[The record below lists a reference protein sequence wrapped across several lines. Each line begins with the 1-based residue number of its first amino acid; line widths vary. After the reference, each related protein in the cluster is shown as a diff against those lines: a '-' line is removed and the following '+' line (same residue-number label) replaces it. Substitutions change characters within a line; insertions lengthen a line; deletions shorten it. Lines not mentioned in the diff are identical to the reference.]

1 MAEKKTQK
9 KTTQKKTAQKKT
21 TQKKTT
27 TKKSDKIKLTYQP
40 LGFNATKMSFS
51 LKKKNFEGRSEP
63 LIEGLPMKLTVA
75 VGEVIE
81 VTPEQLEALR
91 YEKCV
96 ESEEEYKMRKDFIK
110 NMQNQYPQTFS
121 DVEAAEAKKQLISAS
136 ESQRMIYNDRLIQVD

>member
-9 KTTQKKTAQKKT
+9 KTTQKKT

-27 TKKSDKIKLTYQP
+27 SKKKSDKIKLTYQP
-40 LGFNATKMSFS
+40 LGFNATKMTFA
-51 LKKKNFEGRSEP
+51 LKKKNLEGRSEP

-75 VGEVIE
+75 VGEVIK

-110 NMQNQYPQTFS
+110 SMENQYPQTFS

-136 ESQRMIYNDRLIQVD
+136 ESQKMIYNDKLIQVD

>member
-9 KTTQKKTAQKKT
+9 KTTQKNT

-27 TKKSDKIKLTYQP
+27 SKKKSDKIKLTYQP
-40 LGFNATKMSFS
+40 LGFNATKMTFA
-51 LKKKNFEGRSEP
+51 LKKKNLEGRSEP
-63 LIEGLPMKLTVA
+63 LIEGLPMKLTIA
-75 VGEVIE
+75 VGEIIE

-110 NMQNQYPQTFS
+110 NMENQYPQTFS

-136 ESQRMIYNDRLIQVD
+136 EAQRMIYNDRLIQVD

>member
-9 KTTQKKTAQKKT
+9 KTTQKKT

-27 TKKSDKIKLTYQP
+27 SKKKSDKIKLTYQP
-40 LGFNATKMSFS
+40 LGFNATKMTFA
-51 LKKKNFEGRSEP
+51 LKKKNLEGRSEP

-110 NMQNQYPQTFS
+110 NMENQYPQTFS
-121 DVEAAEAKKQLISAS
+121 DVETAEAKKQLISAS
-136 ESQRMIYNDRLIQVD
+136 ESQKMIYNDKLIQVD

>member
-1 MAEKKTQK
+1 MAE
-9 KTTQKKTAQKKT
+9 KKT

-27 TKKSDKIKLTYQP
+27 QRKTTQKKTTSKKKSDKIKLTYKP
-40 LGFNATKMSFS
+40 LGFNATKMTFA
-51 LKKKNFEGRSEP
+51 LKKKNLEGRNEP

-96 ESEEEYKMRKDFIK
+96 ESEEEYKMRKDFIE
-110 NMQNQYPQTFS
+110 NMKNQYPQTFS

>member
-9 KTTQKKTAQKKT
+9 KTTQKKTTKKKT
-21 TQKKTT
+21 TSK
-27 TKKSDKIKLTYQP
+27 KKSDKIKLTYQP
-40 LGFNATKMSFS
+40 LGFNATKMTFA
-51 LKKKNFEGRSEP
+51 LKKKNLEGRSEP

-110 NMQNQYPQTFS
+110 SMENQYPQTFS

>member
-9 KTTQKKTAQKKT
+9 KTTQKKT

-27 TKKSDKIKLTYQP
+27 SKKKSDKIKLTYKP
-40 LGFNATKMSFS
+40 LGFNATKMTFA
-51 LKKKNFEGRSEP
+51 LKKKNFEGKSEP

-75 VGEVIE
+75 VGEIIE

-110 NMQNQYPQTFS
+110 NMENQYPQTFS

-136 ESQRMIYNDRLIQVD
+136 EAQRMIYNDRLIQVD

>member
-1 MAEKKTQK
+1 MTFA
-9 KTTQKKTAQKKT
+9 
-21 TQKKTT
+21 
-27 TKKSDKIKLTYQP
+27 
-40 LGFNATKMSFS
+40 
-51 LKKKNFEGRSEP
+51 LKKKNFEGKSEP

-75 VGEVIE
+75 VGEIIE

-91 YEKCV
+91 YEKSV

-136 ESQRMIYNDRLIQVD
+136 EAQRMIYNDRLIQVD

>member
-9 KTTQKKTAQKKT
+9 KTTQKKTTQKKT
-21 TQKKTT
+21 TQK
-27 TKKSDKIKLTYQP
+27 KKSDKIKLTYQP

-75 VGEVIE
+75 VGEIIE

-110 NMQNQYPQTFS
+110 NMENQYPQTFS

-136 ESQRMIYNDRLIQVD
+136 ESQKMIYNDRLIQVD

>member
-9 KTTQKKTAQKKT
+9 KTTQKKT

-27 TKKSDKIKLTYQP
+27 SKKKSDKIKLTYQP
-40 LGFNATKMSFS
+40 LGFNATKMTFA
-51 LKKKNFEGRSEP
+51 LKKKNLEGRSEP

-96 ESEEEYKMRKDFIK
+96 ESEEEYKMR
-110 NMQNQYPQTFS
+110 
-121 DVEAAEAKKQLISAS
+121 SAS
-136 ESQRMIYNDRLIQVD
+136 ESQKMIYNDKLIQVD

>member
-9 KTTQKKTAQKKT
+9 KTTQKKT

-27 TKKSDKIKLTYQP
+27 SKKKSDKIKLTYQP
-40 LGFNATKMSFS
+40 LGFNATKMTFA
-51 LKKKNFEGRSEP
+51 LKKKNLEGRSEP

-110 NMQNQYPQTFS
+110 SMENQYPQTFS
-121 DVEAAEAKKQLISAS
+121 DVETAEAKKQLISAS

>member
-9 KTTQKKTAQKKT
+9 KTTQKKT

-27 TKKSDKIKLTYQP
+27 SKKKSDKIKLTYQP
-40 LGFNATKMSFS
+40 LGFNATKMTFA
-51 LKKKNFEGRSEP
+51 LKKKNLEGRSEP

-75 VGEVIE
+75 VGEIIK

-110 NMQNQYPQTFS
+110 SMENQYPQTFS

-136 ESQRMIYNDRLIQVD
+136 ESQKMIYNDKLIQVD

>member
-9 KTTQKKTAQKKT
+9 KTTQKKT

-27 TKKSDKIKLTYQP
+27 SKKKSDKIKLTYQP
-40 LGFNATKMSFS
+40 LGFNATKMTFA
-51 LKKKNFEGRSEP
+51 LKKKNLEGRSEP

-75 VGEVIE
+75 VGEIIE

-96 ESEEEYKMRKDFIK
+96 ESEEEYKMRKDFIR
-110 NMQNQYPQTFS
+110 NMENQYPQTFS

-136 ESQRMIYNDRLIQVD
+136 EAQRMIYNDRLIQVD

>member
-9 KTTQKKTAQKKT
+9 KTTQKKT

-27 TKKSDKIKLTYQP
+27 SKKKSDKIKLTYQP
-40 LGFNATKMSFS
+40 LGFNATKMTFA
-51 LKKKNFEGRSEP
+51 LKKKNLEGRSEP

-75 VGEVIE
+75 VGEVIK

-110 NMQNQYPQTFS
+110 NMENQYPQTFS
-121 DVEAAEAKKQLISAS
+121 DVETAEAKKQLISAS
-136 ESQRMIYNDRLIQVD
+136 ESQKMIYNDKLIQVD

>member
-9 KTTQKKTAQKKT
+9 KTTQKKTTSK
-21 TQKKTT
+21 
-27 TKKSDKIKLTYQP
+27 KKSDKIKLTYQP
-40 LGFNATKMSFS
+40 LGFNATKMTFA
-51 LKKKNFEGRSEP
+51 LKKKNLEGRSEP

-110 NMQNQYPQTFS
+110 SMENQYPQTFS

>member
-9 KTTQKKTAQKKT
+9 KTTQKKT

-27 TKKSDKIKLTYQP
+27 SKKKSDKIKLTYKP
-40 LGFNATKMSFS
+40 LGFNATKMTFA
-51 LKKKNFEGRSEP
+51 LKKKNLEGRSEP

-75 VGEVIE
+75 VGEIIE

>member
-1 MAEKKTQK
+1 MAE
-9 KTTQKKTAQKKT
+9 KKT

-27 TKKSDKIKLTYQP
+27 QRKTTQKKTTSKKKSDKIKLTYKP
-40 LGFNATKMSFS
+40 LGFNATKMTFA
-51 LKKKNFEGRSEP
+51 LKKKNLEGRNEP

-136 ESQRMIYNDRLIQVD
+136 EAQRMIYNDRLIQVD